1 MNETSSAALAG
12 PDERRSAAIAARHV
26 EIPTYARPAR
36 DFALVRHLLR
46 SSAARQDLPLEGE
59 IPGVGPD
66 QLPVIML
73 DGEIHRERR
82 SSLARF
88 FSPKAIKEHHRA
100 VMEAT
105 TAALMDDLRRTGR
118 GQIDLMSMQLACD
131 VAAAIVGLTESNPR
145 AMARRIRL
153 TFESSRADSL
163 AVIGPLIKKAK
174 TIYKSL
180 SFFWLDVKP
189 AIRARRA
196 SSKAD
201 IISHLIEQSYSDKS
215 ILVDCLTYATA
226 GMLTTR
232 EFIVMA
238 AWYML
243 EREELR
249 AQFLA
254 SGETEQ
260 IEILEEIL
268 RLEPVAALLYRRAE
282 VDMTGP
288 DGEMIRAGE
297 RFALDIRAANTDAA
311 ATGACPYAFDAGRAR
326 REKVTGAWLSFG
338 DGAHRCPGAQ
348 VALAETR
355 VFIDALLRVP
365 GIRLEKPPSVGWCD
379 PIGGYELHGAIV
391 TCETN

>member
-1 MNETSSAALAG
+1 MNEIASDAMPG
-12 PDERRSAAIAARHV
+12 PDERRSAAIAASRV
-26 EIPTYARPAR
+26 EIPPYAKPAR
-36 DFALVRHLLR
+36 EFALVRHLLR
-46 SSAARQDLPLEGE
+46 SPTARQDLPLEGE
-59 IPGVGPD
+59 IPGAGQD

-82 SSLARF
+82 TSLARF
-88 FSPKAIKEHHRA
+88 FSPKAIKDHHRA

-105 TAALMDDLRRTGR
+105 TAALMAQLRCTGR

-131 VAAAIVGLTESNPR
+131 VAAAIVGLTESDKA

-153 TFESSRADSL
+153 TFETSRADSL
-163 AVIGPLIKKAK
+163 ALIGPLIKKAK

-196 SSKAD
+196 SPGAD
-201 IISHLIEQSYSDKS
+201 IISHLIELGYSERS

-232 EFIVMA
+232 EFTVMV

-243 EREELR
+243 DRDELR

-254 SGETEQ
+254 ADEAAQ

-282 VDMTGP
+282 EDMTGP
-288 DGEMIRAGE
+288 DGEAIKAGE
-297 RFALDIRAANTDAA
+297 RFALDIRAANTDTA
-311 ATGACPYAFDAGRAR
+311 ATGACPYAFDAERAR

-365 GIRLEKPPSVGWCD
+365 GIRLETPPNVGWCD

-391 TCETN
+391 VCDRG

>member
-1 MNETSSAALAG
+1 MSHAASTAVSG
-12 PDERRSAAIAARHV
+12 PDERRSAAIAARKV
-26 EIPTYARPAR
+26 EMPAYARPAR
-36 DFALVRHLLR
+36 SFAMVKHLLR
-46 SSAARQDLPLEGE
+46 SPTARQDLPLKGE
-59 IPGVGPD
+59 IPGVGAD

-73 DGEIHRERR
+73 DGDLHRERR
-82 SSLARF
+82 TSLARF
-88 FSPKAIKEHHRA
+88 FSPKAIKDHHRA
-100 VMEAT
+100 VMDAT
-105 TAALMDDLRRTGR
+105 TAALMAQLRQTGR

-131 VAAAIVGLTESNPR
+131 VAAAIVGLTESNQA

-153 TFESSRADSL
+153 TFETSWTDSIPL
-163 AVIGPLIKKAK
+163 IGPLVRKAK

-196 SSKAD
+196 DPRAD
-201 IISHLIEQSYSDKS
+201 VISHLIELGYSDRS
-215 ILVDCLTYATA
+215 ILVDCMTYATA

-232 EFIVMA
+232 EFIVMV

-243 EREELR
+243 ERDELR

-254 SGETEQ
+254 ADEAGQ
-260 IEILEEIL
+260 FDILEEIL

-282 VDMTGP
+282 EDMTGP
-288 DGEMIRAGE
+288 SGETIRAGE
-297 RFALDIRAANTDAA
+297 RFALDIRAANTDEAVV
-311 ATGACPYAFDAGRAR
+311 GACPYGFDAGRAR

-348 VALAETR
+348 VALHETR

-365 GIRLEKPPSVGWCD
+365 GVRLERPPKVGWCD
-379 PIGGYELHGAIV
+379 PIGGYELHGAVV
-391 TCETN
+391 TCERG